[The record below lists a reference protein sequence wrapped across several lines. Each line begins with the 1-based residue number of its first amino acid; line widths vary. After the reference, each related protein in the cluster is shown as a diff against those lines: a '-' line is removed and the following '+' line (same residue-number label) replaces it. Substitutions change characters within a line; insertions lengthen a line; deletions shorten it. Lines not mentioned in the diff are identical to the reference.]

1 MLLRS
6 EDQMSNDNAQLEGP
20 DLRAGVELNALS
32 DRTMLTG
39 HVDGEAVMLV
49 RNGEELFAVGATCTH
64 YGGPLPKG
72 LLMKETIR
80 CPWHHACFDLRTG
93 EPLRAPALD
102 PLPRWRVEVKDGVAL
117 VREKL
122 ARQAPAIL
130 QSNSLPQSILIVGG
144 GAAGNAAAETLRR
157 EGYPGPITMFS
168 ADPSLPC
175 DRPNLSKDYLAGK
188 APEEWT
194 VLRSADFYES
204 HGIEVRLNARVS
216 RIDTELREVQLADG
230 THHSYGALLLATGA
244 EPVKLN
250 IRGADRAHVHY
261 LRTLD
266 DSRAL
271 VEKAKTARSAVIIGA
286 SFIGLEVASSL
297 RARDI
302 DVHVI
307 GPEAIPMARIL
318 GEELGSFI
326 RSVHEQHGVIF
337 HLGRGAA
344 AIDVEA
350 VTLSDG
356 TRIDADMVVIG
367 IGVRPATSLA
377 EQAGL
382 TIDRG
387 VVVDEF
393 LETSA
398 PDVFAAGD
406 IARWPDRRSGEHIR
420 VEHFVV
426 AERQG
431 QTAARNMLGR
441 REPFDAVPFFWTEQ
455 HDLGIAYVG
464 HAEEWDDARIDGSIE
479 ARDCSVTYLRDGREL
494 AVAVIQRDLEGLRA
508 EVEFERRIAAEGGIP
523 TTGVRAL
530 ETEAV

>member
-1 MLLRS
+1 M
-6 EDQMSNDNAQLEGP
+6 EDQMSDNVKLEGP
-20 DLRAGVELNALS
+20 DLRAGVDLGALS
-32 DRTMLTG
+32 DGAMLTG
-39 HVDGEAVMLV
+39 HVDGESVMLV
-49 RNGEELFAVGATCTH
+49 RNGEDLFAVGATCTH

-72 LLMKETIR
+72 LRAGETIR
-80 CPWHHACFDLRTG
+80 CPWHHACFNLRTG

-102 PLPRWRVEVKDGVAL
+102 PLPRWRVEVGDGVAF

-122 ARQAPAIL
+122 VRQAPPIL
-130 QSNSLPQSILIVGG
+130 HSSSLPKSILIVGG

-157 EGYPGPITMFS
+157 EGYAGPITMFS
-168 ADPSLPC
+168 ADSSLPC

-194 VLRSADFYES
+194 VLRSADFYRSNE
-204 HGIEVRLNARVS
+204 IDVRLNARVT
-216 RIDTELREVQLADG
+216 RIDTEAREIRLADG
-230 THHSYGALLLATGA
+230 THHGYGALLLATGA
-244 EPVKLN
+244 EPVRLN

-261 LRTLD
+261 LRTLE

-271 VEKAKTARSAVIIGA
+271 VGKAKAARSAVIIGA

-297 RARDI
+297 RAPGI
-302 DVHVI
+302 EVHVV
-307 GPEAIPMARIL
+307 GPEAVPMARIL
-318 GEELGSFI
+318 GQELGSFI

-344 AIDVEA
+344 AIDDEA

-382 TIDRG
+382 TVDRG
-387 VVVDEF
+387 VVVDAF

-441 REPFDAVPFFWTEQ
+441 RELFDAVPFFWTEQ

-464 HAEEWDDARIDGSIE
+464 HAEEWDAVTIDGSIE
-479 ARDCSVTYLRDGREL
+479 ARDCSVTYLREGRKL
-494 AVAVIQRDLEGLRA
+494 AVAVIHRDLEGLRT
-508 EVEFERRIAAEGGIP
+508 EVAFERSAARRDACLTAHEFGE
-523 TTGVRAL
+523 VA
-530 ETEAV
+530 